1 MQKEGGM
8 RSKQNQ
14 GLGTRAPPGQVGSK
28 RMGGGSQG
36 ATARSVAGCS
46 ASGEPRK
53 WGGVPG
59 PRQRGLGLW
68 ALCWGSLRGAPAVGR
83 GCAPAD
89 CLLPLVLKAK

>member
-14 GLGTRAPPGQVGSK
+14 GLGTRALPGRVGSK

-53 WGGVPG
+53 WGGPRPQAERSG
-59 PRQRGLGLW
+59 PLGSVLGLPEGSPCCGQG
-68 ALCWGSLRGAPAVGR
+68 LCPS
-83 GCAPAD
+83 
-89 CLLPLVLKAK
+89 